1 MSPEFTLALIVL
13 GCVAGAV
20 GALAGIGGGIIIT
33 PLLAIYFGLPLDQAI
48 GVSLLAVIATSSAT
62 SAVYLKKHLT
72 DLRLGMSLELAST
85 IGAAAAAVA
94 AGHLS
99 RRAVAVLFIAFL
111 LYSAA
116 NLLKRAW
123 EPLTLMLRGVASYQI
138 TVTAPLGATV
148 PIPDY
153 QPRRYPLGLAAS
165 FVAGVLSG
173 LLGIGGGPVKVPVM
187 YLWMEVPLQV
197 ATATSNLMIGV
208 TAAASAYIYYGRG
221 DIPVAT
227 AAPLVAG
234 VFLGSML
241 GARISPRVRPV
252 YILLLLAG
260 VTLFLATQ
268 MSLKVYS
275 GMF

>member
-1 MSPEFTLALIVL
+1 MSPELTLALIAL
-13 GCVAGAV
+13 GCAAGGV

-48 GVSLLAVIATSSAT
+48 GTSLLAVIATSSAT
-62 SAVYLKKHLT
+62 SAVYLQKHLT

-94 AGHLS
+94 AGYLS
-99 RRAVAVLFIAFL
+99 RRAVAVLFIVFL

-123 EPLTLMLRGVASYQI
+123 ALTRKLAPSGQTSANSASA
-138 TVTAPLGATV
+138 TAP
-148 PIPDY
+148 PDY
-153 QPRRYPLGLAAS
+153 QPRRYPVGLAAS
-165 FVAGVLSG
+165 FVAGILSG

-187 YLWMEVPLQV
+187 YLWMGVPLQV

-227 AAPLVAG
+227 AAPLVTG
-234 VFLGSML
+234 VFLGSIL

-268 MSLKVYS
+268 MSVKVYS
-275 GMF
+275 GIF

>member
-1 MSPEFTLALIVL
+1 MSPEYTLALIAL
-13 GCVAGAV
+13 GCFAGAV

-33 PLLAIYFGLPLDQAI
+33 PLLAIYFGLPLHHAI

-62 SAVYLKKHLT
+62 SAVYLQKHLS

-94 AGHLS
+94 AGYLS
-99 RRAVAVLFIAFL
+99 RRAVAVLFIVFL
-111 LYSAA
+111 LYSAS
-116 NLLKRAW
+116 NLLRRAGF
-123 EPLTLMLRGVASYQI
+123 LLRHSVDTSAAPGNAA
-138 TVTAPLGATV
+138 TANV
-148 PIPDY
+148 PHDY

-165 FVAGVLSG
+165 FVAGILSG

-187 YLWMEVPLQV
+187 YLWMGVPLQV

-234 VFLGSML
+234 VFLGSIL

-260 VTLFLATQ
+260 VTLFLAVQ